1 MVLSLIPL
9 ILASTYLYYSE
20 IENETESLGNRLE
33 SLSGIGAE
41 NVGLWLEEK
50 KNAVEGIA
58 RSGAIIA
65 ETKKLLDPELGED
78 DWFHSRF
85 NLHSD
90 LSTSIHQYDWLEELI
105 ITNPNTGEVV
115 FTTGFSSFPDGLK
128 TEQHFQTA
136 INKKVGV
143 SQIFTSKTPLKN
155 EYGQYEIGVPTL
167 LISTPIHGEVGIE
180 GVLTARINV
189 FQINPTVKNY
199 LTDFVT
205 ADLYL
210 VNSDGYFLSG
220 SAFPETLHEMGLI
233 EKRAELEL
241 LLQVPDTGQFTKIFQ
256 EKNPNETISI
266 LKGYGDY
273 RGVPVVGAVTMVPGT
288 DWSYIVEVD
297 EKEAF
302 QEITLLQFWLVTAIG
317 GIIIITGIIVVIS
330 ANKLVNPIKL
340 LTKTVRE
347 IKEGTSKFEINPE
360 ILKSNDEI
368 AVLAKTMQ
376 NQMNKIENSRRQL
389 LEFKIALDEAAI
401 VSILDT
407 NEKISFVNDQFCKV
421 SQYSREELLEQTY
434 KITYSGYHTPEFF
447 KEIKKT
453 LTSGE
458 TWRGEINNKAKDGS
472 FYWLKSVIIPVLNE
486 EKEITSYI
494 QVATDITEAKNKEE
508 LLLESDKEKSKTIEM
523 QLEELKSVDKQKD
536 EFVAMMS
543 HELKTPITP
552 IKIYSSSLR
561 RPKWLGEL
569 NENQKKAVDAIH
581 FNVLRLE
588 KIVGDLLD
596 AQKLELGKMKFEKKE
611 IKVDELMDMMTKNLI
626 SQTEEKGCQLINHTT
641 EKNTIKSDASR
652 LAQVLTNLMNNAI
665 DFIPKD
671 IGKIE
676 INAQKSDDG
685 ILFSVKDN
693 GIGMSLETQKKL
705 FKKFFQTDTSI
716 KRKHGGT
723 GLGLAI
729 CKGIVEGLGGKIWLE
744 SEEGKGTNFYF
755 TIPQEE
761 SK

>member
-1 MVLSLIPL
+1 MGASGYAILSQLDKLADPISNQIPKSIEDLAEKSSKDGYAQLIRYYDEILTQSARNYAFTQDKKWEERYREAEPKLIEVIDKAIDAGDDLEKDFFSRVDEANIALVEMEYAALDLVNAGKASEAIDILESQEYWDYKNFYLDGLNDYVSNRGVQYEQAIETSTTKLDDLSKTTQDLMTDSRNAFFVSFPL
-9 ILASTYLYYSE
+9 ILAALLT
-20 IENETESLGNRLE
+20 
-33 SLSGIGAE
+33 
-41 NVGLWLEEK
+41 
-50 KNAVEGIA
+50 IA
-58 RSGAIIA
+58 
-65 ETKKLLDPELGED
+65 
-78 DWFHSRF
+78 
-85 NLHSD
+85 
-90 LSTSIHQYDWLEELI
+90 
-105 ITNPNTGEVV
+105 
-115 FTTGFSSFPDGLK
+115 
-128 TEQHFQTA
+128 
-136 INKKVGV
+136 
-143 SQIFTSKTPLKN
+143 
-155 EYGQYEIGVPTL
+155 
-167 LISTPIHGEVGIE
+167 
-180 GVLTARINV
+180 
-189 FQINPTVKNY
+189 
-199 LTDFVT
+199 
-205 ADLYL
+205 YL
-210 VNSDGYFLSG
+210 V
-220 SAFPETLHEMGLI
+220 H
-233 EKRAELEL
+233 R
-241 LLQVPDTGQFTKIFQ
+241 
-256 EKNPNETISI
+256 TII
-266 LKGYGDY
+266 
-273 RGVPVVGAVTMVPGT
+273 
-288 DWSYIVEVD
+288 
-297 EKEAF
+297 
-302 QEITLLQFWLVTAIG
+302 
-317 GIIIITGIIVVIS
+317 
-330 ANKLVNPIKL
+330 NPIKS
-340 LTKTVRE
+340 LTKTVSE
-347 IKEGTSKFEINPE
+347 IKEGTSKFEINPK

-421 SQYSREELLEQTY
+421 SQYSREDLLGQSY

-447 KEIKKT
+447 KEIKKA

-486 EKEITSYI
+486 EKEITGYI
-494 QVATDITEAKNKEE
+494 QVATDITEIKKKEE
-508 LLLESDKEKSKTIEM
+508 SLLKSDKEKSKTIEM

-552 IKIYSSSLR
+552 IKIYSSSLK
-561 RPKWLGEL
+561 RPKMLGEL
-569 NENQKKAVDAIH
+569 NEKQMGAVDSII
-581 FNVLRLE
+581 FNTKRLE

-596 AQKLELGKMKFEKKE
+596 SQKLELGKMKFEKKE
-611 IKVDELMDMMTKNLI
+611 IKVEELMAMMTKNLI
-626 SQTEEKGCQLINHTT
+626 SQTEEKGCQLINLTK
-641 EKNTIKSDASR
+641 EKNIIKSDASR

-671 IGKIE
+671 KGKIE

-693 GIGMSLETQKKL
+693 GIGMSLENQKKL

-744 SEEGKGTNFYF
+744 SEEGKGTNVYF

>member
-1 MVLSLIPL
+1 MVKR
-9 ILASTYLYYSE
+9 A
-20 IENETESLGNRLE
+20 LGL
-33 SLSGIGAE
+33 
-41 NVGLWLEEK
+41 EK
-50 KNAVEGIA
+50 KNENN
-58 RSGAIIA
+58 R
-65 ETKKLLDPELGED
+65 KQLLD
-78 DWFHSRF
+78 FR
-85 NLHSD
+85 
-90 LSTSIHQYDWLEELI
+90 
-105 ITNPNTGEVV
+105 
-115 FTTGFSSFPDGLK
+115 
-128 TEQHFQTA
+128 
-136 INKKVGV
+136 
-143 SQIFTSKTPLKN
+143 
-155 EYGQYEIGVPTL
+155 
-167 LISTPIHGEVGIE
+167 
-180 GVLTARINV
+180 
-189 FQINPTVKNY
+189 
-199 LTDFVT
+199 
-205 ADLYL
+205 
-210 VNSDGYFLSG
+210 
-220 SAFPETLHEMGLI
+220 
-233 EKRAELEL
+233 
-241 LLQVPDTGQFTKIFQ
+241 
-256 EKNPNETISI
+256 
-266 LKGYGDY
+266 
-273 RGVPVVGAVTMVPGT
+273 
-288 DWSYIVEVD
+288 
-297 EKEAF
+297 
-302 QEITLLQFWLVTAIG
+302 
-317 GIIIITGIIVVIS
+317 
-330 ANKLVNPIKL
+330 
-340 LTKTVRE
+340 
-347 IKEGTSKFEINPE
+347 
-360 ILKSNDEI
+360 
-368 AVLAKTMQ
+368 
-376 NQMNKIENSRRQL
+376 
-389 LEFKIALDEAAI
+389 IALEEAAI

-407 NEKISFVNDQFCKV
+407 NEKITFVNKQFCKA
-421 SQYSREELLEQTY
+421 SQYSKEELLGQTY

-447 KEIKKT
+447 KEIKNM

-508 LLLESDKEKSKTIEM
+508 LLLESDKEKSQTIEM

-626 SQTEEKGCQLINHTT
+626 SQTQEKGCQLINHTT

-652 LAQVLTNLMNNAI
+652 LAQVLTNLINNSI

-676 INAQKSDDG
+676 INAQKSDNG
-685 ILFSVKDN
+685 LLFSVKDN

-705 FKKFFQTDTSI
+705 FKKFFQIDTSI

-729 CKGIVEGLGGKIWLE
+729 CKGIVEALGGKIWME
-744 SEEGKGTNFYF
+744 SQEGKGTDFYF
-755 TIPQEE
+755 TIPEE
-761 SK
+761 ETK

>member
-1 MVLSLIPL
+1 MKLNLQIIVTLIFILGIMGASGYTILSQLDKLADPISNQIPKSIEDLAEKSSKDGYAQLIRYYDEILTQSARNYAFTQDKKWEERYREAEPKLIEVIDKAIDAGDDLEKDFFSRVDEANIALVEMEYAALDLVNAGKASEAIDILESQEYWDYKNFYLDGLNDYVSNRGVQYEQAIETSTTKLDDLSKTTQDLMTDSRNAFFFSFLL
-9 ILASTYLYYSE
+9 ILVALFT
-20 IENETESLGNRLE
+20 
-33 SLSGIGAE
+33 
-41 NVGLWLEEK
+41 
-50 KNAVEGIA
+50 IA
-58 RSGAIIA
+58 
-65 ETKKLLDPELGED
+65 
-78 DWFHSRF
+78 
-85 NLHSD
+85 
-90 LSTSIHQYDWLEELI
+90 
-105 ITNPNTGEVV
+105 
-115 FTTGFSSFPDGLK
+115 
-128 TEQHFQTA
+128 
-136 INKKVGV
+136 
-143 SQIFTSKTPLKN
+143 
-155 EYGQYEIGVPTL
+155 
-167 LISTPIHGEVGIE
+167 
-180 GVLTARINV
+180 
-189 FQINPTVKNY
+189 
-199 LTDFVT
+199 
-205 ADLYL
+205 YL
-210 VNSDGYFLSG
+210 V
-220 SAFPETLHEMGLI
+220 H
-233 EKRAELEL
+233 K
-241 LLQVPDTGQFTKIFQ
+241 
-256 EKNPNETISI
+256 TII
-266 LKGYGDY
+266 
-273 RGVPVVGAVTMVPGT
+273 
-288 DWSYIVEVD
+288 
-297 EKEAF
+297 
-302 QEITLLQFWLVTAIG
+302 
-317 GIIIITGIIVVIS
+317 
-330 ANKLVNPIKL
+330 NPIKS
-340 LTKTVRE
+340 LTKTVSE

-401 VSILDT
+401 VSILDM

-421 SQYSREELLEQTY
+421 SQFSRDELLGQSY
-434 KITYSGYHTPEFF
+434 KITYSGNHTPEFF
-447 KEIKKT
+447 KEIKKK

-486 EKEITSYI
+486 EKEITGYI
-494 QVATDITEAKNKEE
+494 QVATDITEIKKKEE
-508 LLLESDKEKSKTIEM
+508 LLLKSDKEKSKTIEI

-552 IKIYSSSLR
+552 IKIYSSSLK
-561 RPKWLGEL
+561 RPKMLGEL
-569 NENQKKAVDAIH
+569 NEKQMGAVDSII
-581 FNVLRLE
+581 FNTKRLE

-596 AQKLELGKMKFEKKE
+596 SQKLELGKMKFEKKE
-611 IKVDELMDMMTKNLI
+611 IKVDELMAMMTKNLI
-626 SQTEEKGCQLINHTT
+626 SQTEEKGCQLINHTK
-641 EKNTIKSDASR
+641 EKNIIKSDASR

-671 IGKIE
+671 KGKIE

-693 GIGMSLETQKKL
+693 GIGMSLENQNKL